1 MAAFAGVVSK
11 HSPIALIGNCSGN
24 KISIP
29 RPVCVVTVEGER
41 QLRLPPMRAVNVG
54 GFEPDISE
62 EPIDYYRTPGVSE
75 EDFPYGYADGA
86 HTWHEGDD
94 GDFKEEFLKVF
105 KESGGPSGFQGAISW
120 LFLPGLVG
128 GMVLNV
134 PGDYLYIYTTLFVFA
149 FIGIEMAKPDH
160 PFNFEPKIYNM
171 ERKAR
176 DKFMEDYNSM
186 SIWEFNEKY
195 KDE

>member
-1 MAAFAGVVSK
+1 ESMMAVFGKQTSVASIVSAVAANK
-11 HSPIALIGNCSGN
+11 CSVPMCTSPLSSLG
-24 KISIP
+24 
-29 RPVCVVTVEGER
+29 R
-41 QLRLPPMRAVNVG
+41 QFHPLRASVNVG
-54 GFEPDISE
+54 GFEPDLSE

-94 GDFKEEFLKVF
+94 GDFKEEFFKVF
-105 KESGGPSGFQGAISW
+105 EESGGPTGFQGAISW
-120 LFLPGLVG
+120 LFLPGLVA
-128 GMVLNV
+128 GMALNV
-134 PGDYLYIYTTLFVFA
+134 PGEYLYIYTALFVFA
-149 FIGIEMAKPDH
+149 FIGIEMAKPDQ

-195 KDE
+195 HKN